1 MVIKHQCEQGFTLVE
16 IMIALA
22 ITGILSSI
30 AISSYREQTK
40 KAHATEVKTQLSA
53 ASRKLI
59 SAAKGFAETTEANCI
74 ANAELHNSKTFAYSC
89 KKRDGDNNIFDIAAK
104 PLHNIGVGGVL
115 SFGIGYDKI
124 CWDIC
129 DASGSGASAILS
141 KSHLGLSDNCS
152 ALTRNTRT
160 YKCNCTSN
168 YERTGRRAIMNCTTW
183 VGCRRVGWQP
193 EYGWV
198 QTCATCTDITYTNED
213 GVVVDVE

>member
-1 MVIKHQCEQGFTLVE
+1 MVE
-16 IMIALA
+16 IMIALV

-30 AISSYREQTK
+30 AIPFYREQTK

-53 ASRKLI
+53 ASRNLI
-59 SAAKGFAETTEANCI
+59 SAASGFAETTEANCI
-74 ANAELHNSKTFAYSC
+74 ANAELHNSKNFAYSC
-89 KKRDGDNNIFDIAAK
+89 KKRDGDNNIFDISAK
-104 PLHNIGVGGVL
+104 PLRDIGVGGIL
-115 SFGIGYDKI
+115 SFGVGYDKI

-129 DASGSGASAILS
+129 NAAGSGASAILS

-160 YKCNCTSN
+160 YNCNCTSN
-168 YERTGRRAIMNCTTW
+168 YEQTGRKAIMNCTTW

-198 QTCATCTDITYTNED
+198 KTCATCTDITYTNEN

>member
-1 MVIKHQCEQGFTLVE
+1 MVEV
-16 IMIALA
+16 MIALV

-30 AISSYREQTK
+30 AIPFYREQTK
-40 KAHATEVKTQLSA
+40 KAHATEVKTLLSA
-53 ASRKLI
+53 ASRNLI
-59 SAAKGFAETTEANCI
+59 SAASGFAETTEANCI
-74 ANAELHNSKTFAYSC
+74 ANAELHNSKNFSYSC
-89 KKRDGDNNIFDIAAK
+89 KKRDGDNNIFDISVK
-104 PLHNIGVGGVL
+104 PLRDIGVGGIL

-129 DASGSGASAILS
+129 NASGSGASAILS

-152 ALTRNTRT
+152 ALTRNTRI
-160 YKCNCTSN
+160 YNCNCTSN
-168 YERTGRRAIMNCTTW
+168 YERTGRKAIMNCTTW

-198 QTCATCTDITYTNED
+198 KTCATCTDITYTNEN